1 MVLVNRDEPFELT
14 AAESDLRCRIHPA
27 VAAPGNVGN
36 TGNADG
42 PLLDL
47 PTLIY
52 LPGLHGDWT
61 LLAPFR
67 HALRGRCR
75 LVEFAYPRRTDWSL
89 DDYAGAVLAELA
101 RRGITRGWL
110 LGESFSSQVVWGI
123 ARALTVQSAPSKA
136 PVFCPD
142 GIVLVGGFVR
152 HPMPWGVQLA
162 RRISGVI
169 SLRVLGLICRA
180 YGRWARRRCQRDG
193 IDGREFD
200 LFAARRTCAMDR
212 DAITS
217 RYPLI
222 RDNDLRPVARGVRW
236 PVYLLTGAKDPIVPW
251 PAVSRWLER
260 HCPGFRERRIIW
272 SAGHNV
278 LLDAPGR
285 SADQIVV
292 WTKFGAGTSKNG
304 EPVPRRMEP
313 DLGQRRREH
322 EL

>member
-1 MVLVNRDEPFELT
+1 MLSVNRNEPFELT
-14 AAESDLRCRIHPA
+14 AADSELRCRIHPA
-27 VAAPGNVGN
+27 VPGHGNAGN
-36 TGNADG
+36 TDNADG
-42 PLLDL
+42 PLLEP

-75 LVEFAYPRRTDWSL
+75 LVEFAYPRRNDWQL
-89 DDYAGAVLAELA
+89 NDYARAVVDELV
-101 RRGITRGWL
+101 RRGVNRGWL
-110 LGESFSSQVVWGI
+110 MGESFSSQVVWAI
-123 ARALTVQSAPSKA
+123 AQAVTARAEPPGVPAFHPE
-136 PVFCPD
+136 
-142 GIVLVGGFVR
+142 GIILVGGFVR

-180 YGRWARRRCQRDG
+180 YARSARRRCQREG
-193 IDGREFD
+193 IEERGFD
-200 LFAARRTCAMDR
+200 LFVARRTCALDR

-222 RDNDLRPVARGVRW
+222 RDNDFRPVARGVRW

-251 PAVSRWLER
+251 PAVLRWLGR
-260 HCPGFRERRIIW
+260 QCPGFRARRIIW

-278 LLDAPGR
+278 LLDAPQP

-292 WTKFGAGTSKNG
+292 WTKSVAGTSKNG
-304 EPVPRRMEP
+304 EPVPRPLEP

-322 EL
+322 DL

>member
-1 MVLVNRDEPFELT
+1 MLPVNRHEPFELT
-14 AAESDLRCRIHPA
+14 AADSELRCRIHPA
-27 VAAPGNVGN
+27 VPAHRNE
-36 TGNADG
+36 GNADNVDG
-42 PLLDL
+42 ALPDP

-75 LVEFAYPRRTDWSL
+75 LVEFAYPRRTDWRL

-101 RRGITRGWL
+101 RCGITRGWL

-123 ARALTVQSAPSKA
+123 AQAVTVRAEPSMAPA
-136 PVFCPD
+136 FHPD
-142 GIVLVGGFVR
+142 GIILVGGFVR
-152 HPMPWGVQLA
+152 HPLPWGVQLA

-169 SLRVLGLICRA
+169 SLRVLGLVCRA

-200 LFAARRTCAMDR
+200 LFAARRTCALDR

-222 RDNDLRPVARGVRW
+222 RDNDFRPVARGVRW

-278 LLDAPGR
+278 LLDAPQP
-285 SADQIVV
+285 SANQIVV
-292 WTKFGAGTSKNG
+292 WTKSVAGTSKNG
-304 EPVPRRMEP
+304 EPVPRPLEP
-313 DLGQRRREH
+313 DLGQRRRKH
-322 EL
+322 DL